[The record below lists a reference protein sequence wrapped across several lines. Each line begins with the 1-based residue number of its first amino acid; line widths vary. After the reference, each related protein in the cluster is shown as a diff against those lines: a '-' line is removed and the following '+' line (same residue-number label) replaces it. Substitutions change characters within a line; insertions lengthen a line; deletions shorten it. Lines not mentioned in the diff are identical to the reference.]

1 MLYNIIVTD
10 MRSNFRLGLTVSLI
24 VLGLGTFLTIVPVFS
39 EPGTLNSKSGP
50 FGTILLVV
58 GTITFG
64 LCVGFKTRN

>member
-1 MLYNIIVTD
+1 M
-10 MRSNFRLGLTVSLI
+10 
-24 VLGLGTFLTIVPVFS
+24 LGLGTFFTIVPVFS

-50 FGTILLVV
+50 FGTILLVA